1 MDNILTPL
9 KNNDAEL
16 KKYSS
21 ILLYSKEIYMNI
33 AEQLNNISY
42 KLGRTAYNRFES
54 FQIAGCRKNYD
65 KPQKHKHQNN

>member
-1 MDNILTPL
+1 
-9 KNNDAEL
+9 
-16 KKYSS
+16 
-21 ILLYSKEIYMNI
+21 MNI